1 MNLIEMYQV
10 HTVKSI
16 FALEVYEDLERGGY
30 RGKIA
35 PILPLDQVKPGHS
48 PDYSGFPMVEPDYF
62 GNTKDELIQRCK
74 LRITEIGGEITVC
87 RKALGRTE
95 RGLSIAG
102 TRITIYQLMDYLKA
116 EQPTSVIKDLFRLS
130 DEEMTSVLEE
140 ILEYLKQYP
149 DKHEEEYQEVL
160 RQAEASRTYWE
171 ERNRERLQAIS
182 QQPPTPGTEAIRAM
196 IDKKKAE
203 LGIR

>member
-1 MNLIEMYQV
+1 MNPIEVYQV
-10 HTVKSI
+10 HTEKSLI
-16 FALEVYEDLERGGY
+16 FALEVYEDPERSGY
-30 RGKIA
+30 RAKIA
-35 PILPLDQVKPGHS
+35 PILPLKPGQS
-48 PDYSGFPMVEPDYF
+48 PDYSGFPKDEPYF
-62 GNTKDELIQRCK
+62 DKTKDELMERCK
-74 LRITEIGGEITVC
+74 KRITQLGGEITVC

-95 RGLSIAG
+95 RGLAIAG

-160 RQAEASRTYWE
+160 RQAEASRAYWE
-171 ERNRERLQAIS
+171 ERNRERLSAIA
-182 QQPPTPGTEAIRAM
+182 QQPPKPGTEKIRAD
-196 IDKKKAE
+196 IEKKKAE